1 MPVELEEIIR
11 FMRNLG
17 YEVKKPGRKSV
28 VDELLGAFE
37 GAIPEGETS
46 TEYIRK
52 LRESGYGKLS
62 HFSCLLL
69 FM

>member
-17 YEVKKPGRKSV
+17 YEVKKPKREV